1 MKLKLALLLFVMAAA
16 PAIAQLYIIDRPQYF
31 AAYDPSMNCP
41 QQVIWTIH
49 ASDLGQVRREPTW
62 RFTADLPGSL
72 SLASHRD
79 FSRSGY
85 DRGHMCP
92 AADRS
97 ASRAQMRQT
106 FRMSNVAPQV
116 PSVNRGSWKVTE
128 NICRAAALQFDSV
141 CVVALPVFLNRDTA
155 YIGEHRLAVPHAFF
169 KACWVADTDSVIYA
183 WFIFN
188 R

>member
-1 MKLKLALLLFVMAAA
+1 MRLKLAFLLFVFATFLAS
-16 PAIAQLYIIDRPQYF
+16 AQLYIIDRPEYRS
-31 AAYDPSMNCP
+31 AYDPSLNCP

-49 ASDLGQVRREPTW
+49 ACDLGQSCREPAW
-62 RFTADLPGSL
+62 RFTADLPRSL
-72 SLASHRD
+72 SLASHDD
-79 FSRSGY
+79 FSQSGY

-141 CVVALPVFLNRDTA
+141 CVVALPVYLNRDTD
-155 YIGEHRLAVPHAFF
+155 YIGEHRLAIPHAFF
-169 KACWVADTDSVIYA
+169 KACWVAGTDSVLYS